1 MKGLDWI
8 KVSTNIGV
16 DGDMEHMSDAAFR
29 TYIELL
35 AASSALLSDGRVVQ
49 RDARKRCNTRR
60 LGNALAELSASG
72 HVILDGDD
80 IVLPKY
86 GKWQCTREEVED
98 LRAKARERVTA
109 YRQRNKAVTYDDC
122 SKNVR
127 EQSKSKSQS
136 KSNPSLSPPISPSFS
151 PLVEKLVGL
160 CRNKVPGWK
169 PNDKDYPTVAL
180 GVERLGER
188 GMEDLIMQLATYQAA
203 TNKYTALQRTLANW
217 INREKPLTEK
227 QTTNTDDEIDKLAR
241 MTDEAYE
248 AAHAR

>member
-122 SKNVR
+122 SQNVR
-127 EQSKSKSQS
+127 EQSKSQS

-217 INREKPLTEK
+217 INRENPVAGGSRIDA
-227 QTTNTDDEIDKLAR
+227 DDELDR
-241 MTDEAYE
+241 MCRLTDELYE
-248 AAHAR
+248 AKHAR